1 MEGIGQGKLK
11 ISGVSCIGPPFYLW
25 NNQGFNRH
33 GQMNVGADSWYSRP
47 IFYSG
52 GGAGYSGRPEV
63 EDTMYLYFPSKNEED
78 L

>member
-1 MEGIGQGKLK
+1 
-11 ISGVSCIGPPFYLW
+11 
-25 NNQGFNRH
+25 
-33 GQMNVGADSWYSRP
+33 MNVGADSWYSRP

-78 L
+78 LWKKIKFVESRYMGKFFEYKKQARYIFGF

>member
-1 MEGIGQGKLK
+1 MNWNWDGLNYRKERGCV
-11 ISGVSCIGPPFYLW
+11 ISI
-25 NNQGFNRH
+25 
-33 GQMNVGADSWYSRP
+33 P

-63 EDTMYLYFPSKNEED
+63 EDTMHLYFPSKNEED